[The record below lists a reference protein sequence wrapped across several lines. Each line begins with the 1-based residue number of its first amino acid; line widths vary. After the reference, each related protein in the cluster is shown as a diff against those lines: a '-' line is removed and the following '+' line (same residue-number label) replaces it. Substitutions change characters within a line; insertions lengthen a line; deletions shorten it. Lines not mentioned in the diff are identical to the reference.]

1 MNENRFGL
9 ILQMVAQRDS
19 PRTAPAG
26 NAIQEI
32 IPHATAQVLHR
43 PLGRRKEA
51 RDIGPPA
58 FQRQLHLLRTPA
70 DEFLIPV
77 RFLATQPMIEM
88 RKHQTQVQL
97 SPQMIENLEERHRI
111 RTSG

>member
-1 MNENRFGL
+1 MDENRFGL

-19 PRTAPAG
+19 LRTAPRG
-26 NAIQEI
+26 RVQEKC
-32 IPHATAQVLHR
+32 IPHPAAQVFR
-43 PLGRRKEA
+43 GPPRRRKKT

-58 FQRQLHLLRTPA
+58 FQRQLHLRRTRA
-70 DEFLIPV
+70 DKFLIPV